1 MAHILLLHASRD
13 IRNHWAGIAE
23 SEGHLV
29 RECTDIEE
37 ARQTLTKHTTARP
50 CPVMIA
56 GSKEIA
62 QPQGDTA
69 AGIIELKKA
78 APGLS
83 MILVASNPTVDEI
96 AVCIRA
102 GAVDY
107 LADSADANELRRS
120 LNAAVNRAATEE
132 LNRTLEGEHRLYQE
146 HLESLIER
154 QTADL
159 RAILTRLISIRDSS
173 REALSAELHDHIGQD
188 LLALKLQLQSLAESR
203 NEAPA
208 FADCT
213 TRIDQLARAVRTIS
227 HRLSP
232 LLVQSAGILTA
243 LQLLCDKCVS
253 ETGIRLRLDIESLGT
268 LAAGDEVQTA
278 IHRFIE
284 EALSNLRRHSGA
296 NEGILTA
303 RVLPPEVEI
312 TISDN
317 GKGFDPS
324 QCEEGLGLLLLR
336 EYASRLN
343 GTHTIE
349 SAPGRGTLVT
359 LHIPRKTFT

>member
-107 LADSADANELRRS
+107 WLIRPMQTSSAAVSMRRS
-120 LNAAVNRAATEE
+120 TGQQPKN
-132 LNRTLEGEHRLYQE
+132 
-146 HLESLIER
+146 S
-154 QTADL
+154 TAPLKANTGCTRNIL
-159 RAILTRLISIRDSS
+159 RA
-173 REALSAELHDHIGQD
+173 
-188 LLALKLQLQSLAESR
+188 
-203 NEAPA
+203 
-208 FADCT
+208 
-213 TRIDQLARAVRTIS
+213 
-227 HRLSP
+227 
-232 LLVQSAGILTA
+232 
-243 LQLLCDKCVS
+243 
-253 ETGIRLRLDIESLGT
+253 
-268 LAAGDEVQTA
+268 
-278 IHRFIE
+278 
-284 EALSNLRRHSGA
+284 
-296 NEGILTA
+296 
-303 RVLPPEVEI
+303 
-312 TISDN
+312 
-317 GKGFDPS
+317 
-324 QCEEGLGLLLLR
+324 
-336 EYASRLN
+336 
-343 GTHTIE
+343 
-349 SAPGRGTLVT
+349 
-359 LHIPRKTFT
+359 